1 MVEDFLVE
9 VMEGRMGVEVE
20 DSQEKGTEADM
31 LEAGTKFA
39 IVSTALDVAARVG
52 TRSADQHG
60 QCVTPLAHS
69 LAIGP

>member
-1 MVEDFLVE
+1 
-9 VMEGRMGVEVE
+9 
-20 DSQEKGTEADM
+20 M

-39 IVSTALDVAARVG
+39 TVSTALDVAARVG

-60 QCVTPLAHS
+60 QFVTPLAHS